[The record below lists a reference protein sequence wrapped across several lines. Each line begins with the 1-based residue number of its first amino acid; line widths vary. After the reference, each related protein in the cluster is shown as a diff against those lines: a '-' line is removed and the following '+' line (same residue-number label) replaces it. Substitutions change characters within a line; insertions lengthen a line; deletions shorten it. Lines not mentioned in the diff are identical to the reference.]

1 MKINR
6 AGPRP
11 EYQGTEE
18 RQVRTIGFLGCVLR
32 CQGT

>member
-1 MKINR
+1 MEGIRVKINR

-18 RQVRTIGFLGCVLR
+18 RQVCACRL
-32 CQGT
+32 